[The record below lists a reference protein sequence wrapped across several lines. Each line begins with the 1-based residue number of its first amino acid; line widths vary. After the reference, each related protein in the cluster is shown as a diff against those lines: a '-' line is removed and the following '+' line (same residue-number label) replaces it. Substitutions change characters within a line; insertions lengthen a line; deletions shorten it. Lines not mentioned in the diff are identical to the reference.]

1 MAEKITHIYESV
13 QENTREHFAR
23 YGHVA
28 LANVYDPTAES
39 VAADSAM
46 LTRLHHNNRLSGQT
60 GDVRYRPGQLTNPLS
75 RVIDAAI
82 QNVELLDEPAVSLM
96 GSPIR
101 AQVIDH
107 RPGAVGGWH
116 EDLGIIVTTLKGQS
130 WLEIKGQNE
139 DPDAAYELV
148 PGRIVVMNP
157 LCRLRHRG
165 VAGHDTSRTGLAI
178 ERKR

>member
-28 LANVYDPTAES
+28 LANVYDPTTGS
-39 VAADSAM
+39 VAADSA
-46 LTRLHHNNRLSGQT
+46 LVTRLHHNNRLSGQT
-60 GDVRYRPGQLTNPLS
+60 GDVRYIPGQTNSPLS
-75 RVIDAAI
+75 KVISAAI
-82 QNVELLDEPAVSLM
+82 HNVELLDEPAVSLA

-107 RPGAVGGWH
+107 SPGAIGGWH
-116 EDLGIIVTTLKGQS
+116 EDLGIIVTTLKGKS
-130 WLEIKGQNE
+130 WLEIQGHNE

-157 LCRLRHRG
+157 AYGLRHRG